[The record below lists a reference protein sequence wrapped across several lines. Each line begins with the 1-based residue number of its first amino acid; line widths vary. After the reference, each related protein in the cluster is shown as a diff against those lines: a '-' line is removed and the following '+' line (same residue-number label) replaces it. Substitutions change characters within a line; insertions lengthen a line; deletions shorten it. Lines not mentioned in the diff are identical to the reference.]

1 MIIIDNLQQLLNNIN
16 TGEPVLVYFSGENC
30 SVCKVLKPKIEEE
43 VLKQFPKFKL
53 FEVKTDL
60 NKEITSHFTVF
71 SIPTT
76 LIFFDSKEF
85 KDLLE
90 DNDSFAREWLG
101 EKRYKLFKEGNYRI
115 DKFVDPLGRQY
126 SLAELKTLDEKTF
139 KNLGI

>member
-76 LIFFDSKEF
+76 LIFFDTKEF
-85 KDLLE
+85 QRVGR
-90 DNDSFAREWLG
+90 NMSVA
-101 EKRYKLFKEGNYRI
+101 LFIE
-115 DKFVDPLGRQY
+115 
-126 SLAELKTLDEKTF
+126 ELKRPY
-139 KNLGI
+139 NLMCED